1 MTKVCFI
8 LRGLP
13 GSGKSNLTR
22 QLAYL
27 YETADVPFAA
37 VSADDY
43 FIDKDG
49 NYNFDIN
56 LIGEAHEWCR
66 AEFVKHVTNS
76 VNTIVVD
83 NTNCKESEF
92 QHYKDFAEQ
101 HGYTVFVLIVENR
114 HGNKSVHD
122 VPEHTLNRRESLL
135 RNSIK
140 LR

>member
-13 GSGKSNLTR
+13 GSGKTKLASLLENL
-22 QLAYL
+22 LCDSWYVA
-27 YETADVPFAA
+27 E
-37 VSADDY
+37 VSADRY
-43 FIDKDG
+43 FEDIEG
-49 NYNFDIN
+49 NYHFDIGK
-56 LIGEAHEWCR
+56 IGEADEWCH
-66 AEFVKHVTNS
+66 AEFVKHVTNY
-76 VNTIVVD
+76 VECIIVD

-122 VPEHTLNRRESLL
+122 VPEHTLTRRESLL